1 MVRPILRPLFQRA
14 VHGAQ
19 SPGGRMFMAGS
30 APVWLDTL
38 TDPGSAL
45 DVDITETIS
54 TDLSNVAENS
64 DQKNE
69 KPNEPPNQNKSN
81 QVAKENAELNE
92 ATNEEALNDTVVSN
106 SNDANAASSAANDA
120 DISSYI
126 DNDSVKR
133 INNYKDVIRTFL
145 GDASGGDKL
154 QQTAL
159 LLQIGTALMSGRT
172 DQPGLRGFFDVVGQA
187 GAQAAP
193 MLFQMGIEKQKADRE
208 INAAALDLYF
218 KQMEDMSDRSGPY
231 VMVYQ
236 NYKTNDDGSL
246 SLDST
251 GQPIKLEKPL
261 KRMTVKRTS
270 PEETQFY
277 EFNKNFGFDVFSF
290 VEAGEGADAFGLN
303 YADQITVNK
312 DHGADA
318 NAQIKYANYVKR
330 GLIPMAETI
339 IPMLIDRED
348 LTGLSGAVGKVAGPL
363 AESFEEFTGNVIA
376 GEFDSD
382 DPTGAG
388 FAVRE
393 RSNNIMLIGGQEVP
407 VFVDYDN
414 KYGGNSLNQD
424 RYGNALTDGGY
435 GVDKYGN
442 PARAYVV
449 AGTLEKILQSGGE
462 RSVLETFETTLGL
475 MLARDRQPTGRM
487 LADVLRRSFK
497 DVDITDWTGRG
508 TDQAVIQNY
517 VKIYEQLYNNMTGAL
532 TLAGFDQ
539 DSYVGKPDAD
549 NPFIIPGSKNLAN
562 SYYNWLQQPENK
574 AEYLRTNIPGVPGN
588 MTYQSWIASTQGNIQ
603 MNHTEDMNKSSTTVN
618 DIRSK
623 WGLN

>member
-1 MVRPILRPLFQRA
+1 MVRAILRPLFQRA
-14 VHGAQ
+14 VRGAQ
-19 SPGGRMFMAGS
+19 SPGGKMFMAGT

-45 DVDITETIS
+45 NVDVTETID
-54 TDLSNVAENS
+54 TDINVTTNETK
-64 DQKNE
+64 KNQNIDPS
-69 KPNEPPNQNKSN
+69 PNENNT
-81 QVAKENAELNE
+81 VAKENAELNE
-92 ATNEEALNDTVVSN
+92 ATNEESINNTVVSN
-106 SNDANAASSAANDA
+106 SSDANKASSTVSETDV
-120 DISSYI
+120 SSYI

-133 INNYKDVIRTFL
+133 INNYKDIIRTFL

-193 MLFQMGIEKQKADRE
+193 ILFQMGIEKQKADRE

-246 SLDST
+246 SLDSK

-270 PEETQFY
+270 PEEASFY
-277 EFNKNFGFDVFSF
+277 EFNTRLGFDVFSF
-290 VEAGEGADAFGLN
+290 VEAGEGSDAFGLN
-303 YADQITVNK
+303 YADQVTVNK
-312 DHGADA
+312 DQGSDA

-348 LTGLSGAVGKVAGPL
+348 LTGLSGAIGKVAGPL
-363 AESFEEFTGNVIA
+363 AEVFEEFTGNVIA
-376 GEFDSD
+376 GEFDSA

-393 RSNNIMLIGGQEVP
+393 RSNGSMMMGGVEVP
-407 VFVDYDN
+407 VFIDYDN
-414 KYGGNSLNQD
+414 KYGGNGLNQD
-424 RYGNALTDGGY
+424 RYGNSLADGGY
-435 GVDKYGN
+435 GVDIYGN
-442 PARAYVV
+442 PARSYIV

-462 RSVLETFETTLGL
+462 RSVLQTFETTLGL

-487 LADVLRRSFK
+487 LADVLRRSFE
-497 DVDITDWTGRG
+497 DVNTTNWAGRG

-517 VKIYEQLYNNMTGAL
+517 VRIYEQLYNNMTGAL
-532 TLAGFDQ
+532 TLAGLDQ
-539 DSYVGKPDAD
+539 NTYQGKPDED

-574 AEYLRTNIPGVPGN
+574 AEYLRTNIPGVPGGI
-588 MTYQSWIASTQGNIQ
+588 TYQSWIASTKGNIQ
-603 MNHTEDMNKSSTTVN
+603 MNHKEDMDKSTTTVN